1 MLTMTKLVSWA
12 WLARGLWL
20 TFVVPIDSIIVPF
33 CGLNLGSYKVIPKRN
48 YFNLEPMGSGID

>member
-1 MLTMTKLVSWA
+1 MTKLVSWA

-33 CGLNLGSYKVIPKRN
+33 CGLNFGSYKVIPKRN